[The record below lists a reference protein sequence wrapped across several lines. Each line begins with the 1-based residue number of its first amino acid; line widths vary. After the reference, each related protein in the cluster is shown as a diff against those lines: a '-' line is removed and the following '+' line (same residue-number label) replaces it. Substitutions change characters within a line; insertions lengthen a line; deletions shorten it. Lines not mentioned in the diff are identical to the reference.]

1 MSSTRR
7 VNCIFNSRKIILDLL
22 EVGGYY
28 VEDHKH
34 FSSNEVDAMYANS
47 QLDMIVTHP
56 GDGRKTYVKYYLTN
70 KQKQIQK
77 PILDNIIEDLY
88 VLENV
93 LTKRDTLIVIIDD
106 EPNESIMNRITYLY
120 DKDDIFVVIHNMKRL
135 QFNILHHE
143 LVPKMTILNT
153 EESASFM
160 KEYNIKSP
168 SQIPEIGRF
177 DPHALAMCV
186 RPGQICRF
194 ERVSPTA
201 MKYNYFRVC
210 V

>member
-7 VNCIFNSRKIILDLL
+7 VNSIFNSRRTILDLL
-22 EVGGYY
+22 DVGGYH

-47 QLDMIVTHP
+47 QLDMILTHAV
-56 GDGRKTYVKYYLTN
+56 DGRKAYVKYYLTN

-93 LTKRDTLIVIIDD
+93 LTKRDTLIIIIDD

-135 QFNILHHE
+135 QFNILKHD
-143 LVPKMTILNT
+143 LVPQMTILNA
-153 EESASFM
+153 EESSVFM
-160 KEYNIKSP
+160 KEYNVKNIT
-168 SQIPEIGRF
+168 QLPEIGRF
-177 DPHALAMCV
+177 DPQALAMCL

-201 MKYNYFRVC
+201 MKYSYFRVC